1 MVLMCIY
8 DMEQLRNALLQCP
21 QQNRPHKA
29 CWKHALS
36 MAHGGQLAACLKM
49 ESPTSRPSPHVGF
62 LVWTGPTA
70 TEAEFRHFLSLFC
83 MNSLKAFD
91 KHLKSL
97 AVPKAFSKVLAE
109 SHTEVYAIVGTRTL
123 FRKARS
129 LDEHNDG
136 EGEERSD
143 IFINSQTCVTG
154 FRKKK
159 KKTMKQ

>member
-1 MVLMCIY
+1 MCIY
-8 DMEQLRNALLQCP
+8 DMEQLINTLLLCP
-21 QQNRPHKA
+21 QENGAHKA

-83 MNSLKAFD
+83 MNSLKAFESD

-97 AVPKAFSKVLAE
+97 VVPKVLVEPE
-109 SHTEVYAIVGTRTL
+109 SHTAACAIVGTRTL
-123 FRKARS
+123 FGKSRS
-129 LDEHNDG
+129 LEEHNDG
-136 EGEERSD
+136 EGGGGGGVTSL
-143 IFINSQTCVTG
+143 FIYKLVSLSSG
-154 FRKKK
+154 KKK
-159 KKTMKQ
+159 E